1 MKILFFT
8 DVHLVGKSNINRRD
22 NLVDTQ
28 IKKLNELVEES
39 RKVDLA
45 ISCGDIFNK
54 HDPSI
59 STMKTLSNFIED
71 LDCHFVLCPGNHD
84 LYGYNYEA
92 IENTG
97 LGYVCSFFSE
107 KVTLLVDDYETFKV
121 DDLTIHFK
129 RTIDKSPMTNFNVD
143 KDNSK
148 YHIGLIHDMVF
159 NKDFFESVTEYK
171 DFETNLDVLF
181 NGHIH
186 HGHDP
191 ILLNKTWFI
200 NPGSVTRM
208 HKPNPYFDVR
218 YVVLE
223 LSREVIVK
231 QKIFKTSKE
240 DVFNTFEKKDFV
252 DFMDKIES
260 QDIQTNAIEY
270 MFKSATKKLSG
281 DAYQLLKN
289 LYGKV
294 D

>member
-8 DVHLVGKSNINRRD
+8 DIHLVGKSNINRKD
-22 NLVDTQ
+22 NLVETQ
-28 IKKLNELVEES
+28 IDKLKELVEES
-39 RKVDLA
+39 KKVDLA

-59 STMKTLSNFIED
+59 STMKTLSNFIDD

-92 IENTG
+92 ISNTG
-97 LGYVCSFFSE
+97 LGYVCSFYPD
-107 KVTLLVDDYETFKV
+107 KVTLFIDDYESKEIG
-121 DDLTIHFK
+121 DLTIHFK
-129 RTIDKSPMTNFNVD
+129 RTIDKLPMTNFNIER
-143 KDNSK
+143 DNK

-171 DFETNLDVLF
+171 DFETNLDILF

-191 ILLNKTWFI
+191 TFLDETWFV
-200 NPGSVTRM
+200 NPGSITRM

-218 YVVLE
+218 YVVVNFDDE
-223 LSREVIVK
+223 ITID
-231 QKIFKTSKE
+231 QKSLKSSKK

-252 DFMDKIES
+252 DFIDKIES
-260 QDIQTNAIEY
+260 QSIQTNAIEY
-270 MFKSATKKLSG
+270 MFKNATKKLST

-294 D
+294 E